1 MRLLESYRLGP
12 LTLKNRVV
20 MAPMTRSRAPE
31 QVPGDL
37 NATYYAQRAGA
48 GLIISEGTQ
57 VSPLGAGYPWTPG
70 IHTDEQAAGWR
81 KVTDAVHAADGLI
94 FAQLWHVGRMGHP
107 TVHGGTPVAPSAI
120 APGEDIFTSEGM
132 QPIPTPHELTLD
144 EIAGVIEDFRHAA
157 RQAQAAGF
165 DGVEVHGANGYLLD
179 QFLQTGSNE
188 RTDGYGGSVAGRSR
202 LLLEVTEAVAEI
214 WGADRVGVRLSPGGT
229 FSGMSDDDPAE
240 TFSYAMKSLDAY
252 GLAYLHVVETS
263 QTLPPVGLDDVG
275 GPTALARSVY
285 SGTIITAGEYDRDSA
300 EQAVA
305 ENRADLVAFA
315 RQYLANPDLPERFR
329 VGAALNDGDQATFYG
344 GGAEGYTDY
353 PTLDAS

>member
-57 VSPLGAGYPWTPG
+57 VSALGAGYPWTPG

-132 QPIPTPHELTLD
+132 QPIPTPHELTCPD
-144 EIAGVIEDFRHAA
+144 EEYVDEPEWLNTQLSCFSDFGPEAA
-157 RQAQAAGF
+157 
-165 DGVEVHGANGYLLD
+165 D
-179 QFLQTGSNE
+179 TGSYKLPARGVLHPSLAE
-188 RTDGYGGSVAGRSR
+188 VPGE
-202 LLLEVTEAVAEI
+202 LLAS
-214 WGADRVGVRLSPGGT
+214 SPGGLRVEVRGQLDHPDSRGCT
-229 FSGMSDDDPAE
+229 SHWSDP
-240 TFSYAMKSLDAY
+240 
-252 GLAYLHVVETS
+252 G
-263 QTLPPVGLDDVG
+263 
-275 GPTALARSVY
+275 
-285 SGTIITAGEYDRDSA
+285 
-300 EQAVA
+300 
-305 ENRADLVAFA
+305 
-315 RQYLANPDLPERFR
+315 
-329 VGAALNDGDQATFYG
+329 GAARVQLRCRTTFVITELR
-344 GGAEGYTDY
+344 AAD
-353 PTLDAS
+353 